1 MVNLTKKIERPM
13 TDAEH
18 LSLIRNVNTYV
29 WWRLKLRI
37 EQITWDRVNMNVKQQ
52 VINEVGH
59 YVWIDYQLARRTR

>member
-1 MVNLTKKIERPM
+1 MVNLTKKIDRPM

-18 LSLIRNVNTYV
+18 LSFIRSVNTYV
-29 WWRLKLRI
+29 WWRLKHRI
-37 EQITWDRVNMNVKQQ
+37 EQITWRRVNMNVKQQ